1 MSEARVCLD
10 ALPSLYP
17 HLFQGGPLP
26 WGFEVGD
33 GWSDLIVTL
42 CARIDSILQSAP
54 GARFQVL
61 QVKEKFGALR
71 FYYQLDEVE
80 ESVSEAVLEAVMLAG
95 EASAHIC
102 ERCGR
107 PGDHGSKGGWL
118 FTRCPVCQASDF

>member
-1 MSEARVCLD
+1 MSEARARLD
-10 ALPSLYP
+10 ALPNLYP

-42 CARIDSILQSAP
+42 CVRIDSILREAP
-54 GARFQVL
+54 GAQFEIL

-71 FYYQLDEVE
+71 FYYEIDGVE
-80 ESVSEAVLEAVMLAG
+80 ESISEAVLEAVMLAG
-95 EASAHIC
+95 KASVHIC

-107 PGDHGSKGGWL
+107 PGDHGSKEGWL
-118 FTRCPVCQASDF
+118 FTRCAVCQAGDP